1 MVWTA
6 GLRASPLTQQIRA
19 ERDLLGRLH
28 VERDLRVTAV
38 EHVFATG
45 DVALALADEDHHA
58 LMSCQHAMTM
68 GRFAGHNV
76 AANLLGRPTLPY
88 AQPKYA
94 TCLDLG
100 SWGAVFTDGWNREV
114 QFAGD
119 RAKAVK
125 RMINRS

>member
-1 MVWTA
+1 
-6 GLRASPLTQQIRA
+6 
-19 ERDLLGRLH
+19 
-28 VERDLRVTAV
+28 
-38 EHVFATG
+38 
-45 DVALALADEDHHA
+45 
-58 LMSCQHAMTM
+58 MSCQHAMTM

-76 AANLLGRPTLPY
+76 AADLLGRPTLPY

-125 RMINRS
+125 RMINTQLIYPPPANRAEALALANPNPDAVE